1 MEGVEEKLCLK
12 WNEFQENTVSAFEK
26 LREYQ
31 EFSDVTLAY
40 EDGQNVKVHKV
51 IMASSSPFFLNL
63 LKMNRHPH
71 PLIYM
76 RGLKSEDLL
85 AIVDFL
91 YFGEARVGQDNLES
105 FLSAAEEFQVKG
117 LVGANIKKDSLDVE
131 DKCLPKQRVRKEI
144 KSEALN
150 PVMFKIRDKEG
161 NKGST
166 DFIKSTDLQD
176 LDGTIKS
183 MIEISDKLI
192 DTKHGRVRIC
202 KVCGK
207 EGELGNIK
215 IHVESAHIT
224 GVLHTCNICGKTV
237 RSRNALWR
245 HNSKHHRT

>member
-1 MEGVEEKLCLK
+1 M
-12 WNEFQENTVSAFEK
+12 
-26 LREYQ
+26 
-31 EFSDVTLAY
+31 
-40 EDGQNVKVHKV
+40 
-51 IMASSSPFFLNL
+51 
-63 LKMNRHPH
+63 
-71 PLIYM
+71 
-76 RGLKSEDLL
+76 
-85 AIVDFL
+85 
-91 YFGEARVGQDNLES
+91 
-105 FLSAAEEFQVKG
+105 KG
-117 LVGANIKKDSLDVE
+117 LVGANIKKDSFDVGN
-131 DKCLPKQRVRKEI
+131 KCLPKQRIRKEI

-150 PVMFKIRDKEG
+150 PVTFKIRDKEG
-161 NKGST
+161 NKGSTATTYHQET